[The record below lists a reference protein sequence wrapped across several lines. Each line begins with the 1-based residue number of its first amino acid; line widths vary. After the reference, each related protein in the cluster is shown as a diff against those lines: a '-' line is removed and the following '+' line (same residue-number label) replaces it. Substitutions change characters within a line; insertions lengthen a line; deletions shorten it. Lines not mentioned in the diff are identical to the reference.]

1 MTSPIR
7 IRDWNSRD
15 YIVSLTNRTTYQGQ
29 QLSLNMGWHL
39 QVVDFQERARGQ
51 EGVDRSLFFL
61 RLILGAE
68 PFKG

>member
-1 MTSPIR
+1 MTSLIR
-7 IRDWNSRD
+7 IRTGAPGD

-39 QVVDFQERARGQ
+39 QVVEFQERARRH